1 MRERPFRADDLDEVR
16 LVITATGDVDVDAAV
31 SAAARARGIWTNAA
45 DQPVDCEFILPAI
58 ARSGRV
64 TVAVSTDGASP
75 ALAKALRD
83 RIATMLGDDVA
94 ALAEE
99 LAEARAA
106 VKADGRSTEDVDWS
120 AMIERVL
127 GRVDTD

>member
-1 MRERPFRADDLDEVR
+1 M
-16 LVITATGDVDVDAAV
+16 
-31 SAAARARGIWTNAA
+31 
-45 DQPVDCEFILPAI
+45 
-58 ARSGRV
+58 

-83 RIATMLGDDVA
+83 RFATMLGDDVA

-106 VKADGRSTEDVDWS
+106 VKAGGGSTEDVDWS
-120 AMIERVL
+120 AMIGRVL
-127 GRVDTD
+127 GDVDTE